1 MNKIYANRELSWLKF
16 NERVLE
22 EAARQDVPLCERLN
36 FISIYQSNLDEFFRV
51 RVGSLVDIM
60 AADPKE
66 RENKTNMTSG
76 EQIEAVIKDVRRLE
90 ERKKEIYC
98 TLIKELDKYGVKIE
112 SFKSLSDEERQS
124 LEEYFDEKV
133 ELLLSPHI
141 VGHLQPFPFIRNCEI
156 HAVAALKK
164 KNAQENGRLKLGIIS
179 CSQSVLPRLIKISKD
194 ENRYILIEELI
205 LNCLDRIFRNYKVE
219 ERALIRITRNADI
232 DADSLYD
239 EEIDYR
245 EFMSELM
252 KHRRYMAPVRMESS
266 HKFESVIFDDFCRE
280 VEIDKNS
287 VFVSKAPLDLSFLS
301 VVSKMLRDR
310 TELFYPHQNPQR
322 PLQIAANRPIAEQI
336 KEKDKLL
343 CYPYDSMQPF
353 LRLLREAANDPDVIA
368 IKMTLYRVAKNSQVV
383 EYLIEAAENGKD
395 VHVLLELKARF
406 DEENNI
412 AWSQRLEEA
421 GCQVIYGLN
430 GIKVHSKLC
439 LIVRKGSDGPEYIS
453 QIGTGN
459 FNEVT
464 ARLYTDYSL
473 MTANQEI
480 GQNIALVFQALAMDE
495 TPQESDVMLIAPN
508 CFSKPV
514 LDMINHETE
523 RARRGEDA
531 YIGIKI
537 NSLTDKEIIDALAV
551 ASQAGVHIDMIVRGI
566 CCLIPGIPEKTEN
579 IRVISIVGR
588 FLEHSRIYIFG
599 SGERE
604 KMYISSADFMTRN
617 TKRRVEAAVPILDK
631 DIHKQIRGMFD
642 IMLTDNVQAWELDSN
657 GQYTRIRN
665 DEKKLNSQ
673 ELFCKLAGKN
683 AGSDAPVQET
693 TDKPLKKPLASVYMQ
708 SQRPGDSILSKL
720 IRKLKR

>member
-1 MNKIYANRELSWLKF
+1 MDNIYANRELSWLKF

-22 EAARQDVPLCERLN
+22 EAARVDVPLCERLN
-36 FISIYQSNLDEFFRV
+36 FVSIFQSNLDEFFRV
-51 RVGSLVDIM
+51 RVGSLVDVM
-60 AADPKE
+60 AADPNE

-76 EQIEAVIKDVRRLE
+76 EQIAAVIKDVRRLE
-90 ERKKEIYC
+90 DRKKEIYVS
-98 TLIKELDKYGVKIE
+98 LVEELAEYGVRIE
-112 SFKSLSDEERQS
+112 NFSELGDKERLN
-124 LEEYFDEKV
+124 LEKYFDEKV

-141 VGHLQPFPFIRNCEI
+141 VGQLQPFPFIRNCEI

-164 KNAQENGRLKLGIIS
+164 KNSQEGGRLKLGIIS
-179 CSQSVLPRLIKISKD
+179 CSQNVLPRLVKISKD
-194 ENRYILIEELI
+194 ENRYILIEDLI
-205 LNCLDRIFRNYKVE
+205 LNCIDRVFKNYKVE
-219 ERALIRITRNADI
+219 ERTLIRITRNADI
-232 DADSLYD
+232 DTDSLYD

-252 KHRRYMAPVRMESS
+252 KHRRYMAPVRMETS
-266 HKFESVIFDDFCRE
+266 HKFDSGLLDELCRE
-280 VEIDKNS
+280 VEIEKEA
-287 VFVSKAPLDLSFLS
+287 VFASKVPLDLSFLS
-301 VVSKMLRDR
+301 SVGKMLRDR
-310 TELFYPHQNPQR
+310 TELFYRHQTPQK
-322 PLQIAANRPIAEQI
+322 PSQIVANRPVVDQV

-353 LRLLREAANDPDVIA
+353 LRLLREAANDPDVIS

-439 LIVRKGSDGPEYIS
+439 LIVRKGQDGPEYIS
-453 QIGTGN
+453 HIGTGN

-473 MTANQEI
+473 ITANQEI
-480 GQNIALVFQALAMDE
+480 GQDIALAFQSLAMDE
-495 TPQESDVMLIAPN
+495 TPQESDLMLIAPN
-508 CFSKPV
+508 YFSKPV
-514 LDMINHETE
+514 LEMINNEAE
-523 RARRGEDA
+523 RAKRGEDA

-537 NSLTDKEIIDALAV
+537 NSLTDKEIIDALAK
-551 ASQAGVHIDMIVRGI
+551 ASKAGVHIDMIVRGI
-566 CCLIPGIPEKTEN
+566 CCLIPGIPEKTDN

-599 SGERE
+599 KGERE

-617 TKRRVEAAVPILDK
+617 TKRRVEAAAPILDK
-631 DIHKQIRGMFD
+631 DVHKKIRYMFD
-642 IMLTDNVQAWELDSN
+642 TMLKDNRQAWELDSD
-657 GQYTRIRN
+657 GLYTRIKGGESEVN
-665 DEKKLNSQ
+665 AQD
-673 ELFCKLAGKN
+673 LFCKMASRN
-683 AGSDAPVQET
+683 AIIDSPAQEA
-693 TDKPLKKPLASVYMQ
+693 KEKVLKKSIAEVYIQ
-708 SQRPGDSILSKL
+708 SQGAGDGLFKKL
-720 IRKLKR
+720 MRRLKR